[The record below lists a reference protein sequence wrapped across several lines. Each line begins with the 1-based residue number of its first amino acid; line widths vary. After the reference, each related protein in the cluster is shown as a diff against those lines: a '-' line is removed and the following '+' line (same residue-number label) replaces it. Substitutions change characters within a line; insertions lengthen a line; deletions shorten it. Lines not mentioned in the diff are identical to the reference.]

1 MPADIHFRP
10 GTLDDSYSAFV
21 LFERSLSDLSRR
33 LGLSD
38 QGDRADPDHL
48 AKMWIERRG
57 LYEHLA
63 ESADQF
69 WIAEQAGQPVGY
81 ARSILRDSVRQLTEF
96 FVLPEIQSSGIGREL
111 IARAFPAGE
120 PEPRIITATCDIRAL
135 AIYLKTGMTPYC
147 PLFYFGRTPEKV
159 IVKTELEFIP
169 LASSQVV
176 IDTLAEIDQQIL
188 GFRRDVDHTW
198 LMHNREG
205 FLIRREGQP
214 VGYAYAGLRSG
225 PFALLEPQDFPMVL
239 AFAERRLADLGQ
251 KHFGIE
257 VPALNRVAVDYL
269 LGRGFRMDGFIAL
282 QMSDRPLDSLDH
294 YILTS
299 PPFFL

>member
-10 GTLDDSYSAFV
+10 GTLDDSYSVFV
-21 LFERSLSDLSRR
+21 LFERTLSDLSRR
-33 LGLSD
+33 HGLSD
-38 QGDRADPDHL
+38 QGGPVDPDHL

-63 ESADQF
+63 DSADQF

-81 ARSILRDSVRQLTEF
+81 ARSILRDNVRQLTEF
-96 FVLPEIQSSGIGREL
+96 FVLPEIQSSGVGREL

-120 PEPRIITATCDIRAL
+120 ADWRIITATSDIRAL
-135 AIYLKTGMTPYC
+135 AIYIKAGLTPYC

-159 IVKTELEFIP
+159 IVKTELEFKP
-169 LASSQVV
+169 LASSQVLL
-176 IDTLAEIDQQIL
+176 DTLAEIDQQIL

-198 LMHNREG
+198 LMNNRKG
-205 FLIRREGQP
+205 FLIRRDGQP
-214 VGYAYAGLRSG
+214 VGYAYTGLRSG
-225 PFALLEPQDFPMVL
+225 PFALLDPQDYPL
-239 AFAERRLADLGQ
+239 ALAYAERLAADLGLD
-251 KHFGIE
+251 HFGIE
-257 VPALNRVAVDYL
+257 VPALNRLAVEYL

-282 QMSDRPLDSLDH
+282 QMSDRPFDSLDR